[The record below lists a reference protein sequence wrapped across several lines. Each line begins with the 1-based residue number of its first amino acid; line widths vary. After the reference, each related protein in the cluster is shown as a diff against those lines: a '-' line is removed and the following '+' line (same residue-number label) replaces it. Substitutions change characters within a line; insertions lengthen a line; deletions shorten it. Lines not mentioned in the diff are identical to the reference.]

1 MPIRPFP
8 AGQAFELETINNM
21 SRARGSPETRAI
33 FEDTELLANLLSLSY
48 EPMLAW
54 RLDGA
59 IRFWNAGA
67 ERLYGFAQD
76 EAVGRTSHSLLQTK
90 FPIELTEFRSR
101 LQNERSWSGEL
112 CHVCKDGHEV
122 TVDSRMQL
130 IGDDIVLEVNRDI
143 TARKQSEKAG
153 QQSEA
158 RLAEE
163 LARSQLLHSISVEW
177 ILEQSVE
184 TLYQKIVDAASIVMR
199 SQRASMQMFRPERGS
214 AGELHLL
221 AHLGFSPAAAQFW
234 EWIGVESHT
243 TCAAAM
249 RTRQRVIVSDVE
261 QCDDLVGT
269 DDLAMFRE
277 TGIRATQT
285 TPLLSRDGLLM
296 GMIST
301 HWGEPHQPSER
312 ELRQLDILARQAAD
326 LIERNRTA
334 DALRDSEEQSR
345 VLASIVESSDDAI
358 VSKDLNGIIKSWNNG
373 AERVFGYTA
382 EEAIGQPITIVI
394 PQDRYDEERM
404 ILTRIRR
411 GERIDHFETVRQ
423 RKDGILISISL
434 TVSPLKNVAGKIIGA
449 SKIARD
455 VTEQKRVR
463 EQVAILA
470 REAEHRSRNMLAT
483 VQATVNLSQSD
494 TAEGLKHAIE
504 GRIQAIANVH
514 SLFAESRWIGAELSA
529 IARRELAPYCNE
541 EEARV
546 RIDGP
551 PVLLRPD
558 AAQAIAVIVHELAT
572 NAVKYGALSTTAGQV
587 ELKWSHAVD
596 GWVIL
601 RWTETGGPPVK
612 EPTRR
617 GFGSRVIES
626 MIGQLKGKT
635 SFDWRAEGLAC
646 LITLQA

>member
-1 MPIRPFP
+1 VQSEI
-8 AGQAFELETINNM
+8 ELQTEHGSAETG
-21 SRARGSPETRAI
+21 AA
-33 FEDTELLANLLSLSY
+33 FEDTRLLANLLSLSY

-59 IRFWNAGA
+59 IEFWNAGA
-67 ERLYGFAQD
+67 ERLYGFAPN

-90 FPIELTEFRSR
+90 FPIELAELRSR
-101 LQNERSWSGEL
+101 LLDERSWSGEL
-112 CHVCKDGHEV
+112 RHVCKDGHEV
-122 TVDSRMQL
+122 IVDSRMQL
-130 IGDDIVLEVNRDI
+130 IGDDTVLEVNRDI
-143 TARKQSEKAG
+143 TARKQSEIAG
-153 QQSEA
+153 RQSEA

-163 LARSQLLHSISVEW
+163 LARSQLLHSISVEL

-199 SQRASMQMFRPERGS
+199 SQCASMQMFHPDRGR

-221 AHLGFSPAAAQFW
+221 AHLGFSPRAAQSW
-234 EWIGVESHT
+234 EWIGVESHSS
-243 TCAAAM
+243 CAAAM
-249 RTRQRVIVSDVE
+249 RTRQRVIIPDVE
-261 QCDDLVGT
+261 QSEDLVGT
-269 DDLAMFRE
+269 DDLGAYREAGIQAM
-277 TGIRATQT
+277 QT

-301 HWGEPHQPSER
+301 HWSEPHQPSER

-334 DALRDSEEQSR
+334 DALRDSEERSR

-358 VSKDLNGIIKSWNNG
+358 VSKNLDGIIQSWNKG

-394 PQDRYDEERM
+394 PQNRLNEERM

-411 GERIDHFETVRQ
+411 GERIDHFETIRQ
-423 RKDGILISISL
+423 RKDGSLIVISL
-434 TVSPLKNVAGKIIGA
+434 TVSPVKNVAGKIIGA

-455 VTEQKRVR
+455 MTEQKRAQ

-494 TAEGLKHAIE
+494 TADGLKHAIE

-514 SLFAESRWIGAELSA
+514 SLFSESCWIGAELSA
-529 IARRELAPYCNE
+529 IATRELAPYFKKN
-541 EEARV
+541 EARV

-551 PVLLRPD
+551 PVMLRPD

-572 NAVKYGALSTTAGQV
+572 NAAKYGALSATAGRV
-587 ELKWSHAVD
+587 ELKWSHAAD

-601 RWTETGGPPVK
+601 RWTETGGPLVN
-612 EPTRR
+612 EPTHR

-635 SFDWRAEGLAC
+635 SFDWRGEGLAC
-646 LITLQA
+646 VITLQA

>member
-1 MPIRPFP
+1 MPLEPLGSIVVELQTERWP
-8 AGQAFELETINNM
+8 AETG
-21 SRARGSPETRAI
+21 AA
-33 FEDTELLANLLSLSY
+33 FEDTDLLANLLSLSY

-59 IRFWNAGA
+59 IKFWNAGA
-67 ERLYGFAQD
+67 ERLYGFAPD
-76 EAVGRTSHSLLQTK
+76 EALGRTSHSLLQTK
-90 FPIELTEFRSR
+90 FPIELTELLSQLR
-101 LQNERSWSGEL
+101 NERSWSGEL
-112 CHVCKDGHEV
+112 RHVCKDGHEV
-122 TVDSRMQL
+122 IVDSRMQL
-130 IGDDIVLEVNRDI
+130 IGDDTVLEVNRDI
-143 TARKQSEKAG
+143 TARKQSETAG
-153 QQSEA
+153 RQSEA
-158 RLAEE
+158 RFAEE
-163 LARSQLLHSISVEW
+163 LARSKLLHSISVEL

-184 TLYQKIVDAASIVMR
+184 TLYQKLVDAAAIVMR
-199 SQRASMQMFRPERGS
+199 SQCASMQMFHPDRGR

-221 AHLGFSPAAAQFW
+221 AHLGFSSHAAQFW
-234 EWIGVESHT
+234 EWIGIESQT

-249 RTRQRVIVSDVE
+249 RTRQRVIMSDVE
-261 QCDDLVGT
+261 QCDDLVGR

-285 TPLLSRDGLLM
+285 TPLLSRDGQLV

-301 HWGEPHQPSER
+301 HWSEPHQPSER

-326 LIERNRTA
+326 LIERNLTLN
-334 DALRDSEEQSR
+334 ALRESEEHSR
-345 VLASIVESSDDAI
+345 ELASIVESSDDAI
-358 VSKDLNGIIKSWNNG
+358 VSKDLNGIIRSWNKS

-394 PQDRYDEERM
+394 PQDRLDEERM

-411 GERIDHFETVRQ
+411 GERLDHFETVRQ
-423 RKDGILISISL
+423 RKDGSLIVISL
-434 TVSPLKNVAGKIIGA
+434 TVSPVKSTADKIVGA

-455 VTEQKRVR
+455 ITEEKRVR
-463 EQVAILA
+463 EQVAVLA
-470 REAEHRSRNMLAT
+470 REAEHRSRNMLAI

-494 TAEGLKHAIE
+494 TAEGLKGAIE

-514 SLFAESRWIGAELSA
+514 SLFADSRWIGAELSA
-529 IARRELAPYCNE
+529 IATRELAPYCKDNG
-541 EEARV
+541 ARV
-546 RIDGP
+546 RIDGL

-572 NAVKYGALSTTAGQV
+572 NAAKYGALSTTAGQV
-587 ELKWSHAVD
+587 ELKWSHAAD

-635 SFDWRAEGLAC
+635 SFDWRTEGLSC
-646 LITLQA
+646 LVTLQT